1 MAKPKFHEVKIGL
14 DSACYPPL
22 PNWQPCILLSTRKP
36 TKYSIR
42 KGHPVEIAYYL
53 PGEDGEEEIFHGEL
67 KEEDIVE
74 FEYKRVL
81 ERKEALKIFEDAGKY
96 VTALEK
102 NQREEL
108 EKTTEAK
115 NKLFEVFPELN
126 PLRQKG
132 TYVM

>member
-1 MAKPKFHEVKIGL
+1 MAKPKFHEIRIGF

-22 PNWQPCILLSTRKP
+22 PLWQPCVMLSTRKP

-42 KGHPVEIAYYL
+42 KGHPIEIAYYL
-53 PGEDGEEEIFHGEL
+53 PEEDGDNEIFHGEL
-67 KEEDIVE
+67 KEEDVVE

-108 EKTTEAK
+108 EKTTETK
-115 NKLFEVFPELN
+115 NKLFEVFPELDPN
-126 PLRQKG
+126 IRRG
-132 TYVM
+132 SNIS